1 MKSKKSLSVLILF
14 IFLSTLLLSACSNQT
29 AAQKLSELNDSDLT
43 QYITNS
49 GITIPEGIGADTIR
63 EMVTELENDPE
74 HETPAVGYTLL
85 TDLYEDLR
93 NLVVDYG
100 KSGK

>member
-1 MKSKKSLSVLILF
+1 MKSIKSLSVLILF
-14 IFLSTLLLSACSNQT
+14 IFLTTLLLSACSMQK
-29 AAQKLSELNDSDLT
+29 AERKLSELNDSELT
-43 QYITNS
+43 QYITDS

-63 EMVTELENDPE
+63 GMVTELENNPN

-93 NLVVDYG
+93 NLVINYG
-100 KSGK
+100 KLEK